1 MKKEISVLD
10 FISHIQK
17 SSEEN
22 LKSLW
27 LHSDDESVVIFHRQ
41 LVKHAFNIQEWSL
54 ISAKDV
60 TIKWLED
67 HMAALTLFADET
79 PIVILEAE
87 KLKKN
92 IFQRLCEAIPDSSKK
107 VFLFS
112 SGKIDLPRSKT
123 FASLFEVEFLKL
135 KMPAFWDYDKL
146 VQYIFEAEG
155 FKLDGKSA
163 HYLCMRLGQNFY
175 EFQNAAKVCRL
186 NYPDEKK
193 IKLDDLKE
201 LFKSNKHIDR
211 FRLAELF
218 NKKQL
223 SNFFSE
229 LMNSDVDQDEMKSFF
244 SFMIG
249 HCVKMVDT
257 GYSNE
262 KSKVSKYDREIQ
274 QAAKVWNSK
283 QLDYMLER
291 FSELVIMCKQKK
303 EISKELEKS
312 FIAFSQKG
320 A

>member
-10 FISHIQK
+10 FRSHIQQA
-17 SSEEN
+17 SQES

-27 LHSDDESVVIFHRQ
+27 LHSEDESVVIFHRQ
-41 LVKHAFNIQEWSL
+41 LIKEAFGIETWSL
-54 ISAKDV
+54 ISAKEV

-92 IFQRLCEAIPDSSKK
+92 VFERLCEGIPDSSKK

-112 SGKIDLPRSKT
+112 SGKTDLPRTKT
-123 FASLFEVEFLKL
+123 FASLFEVEYLKL

-146 VQYIFEAEG
+146 VQYIFEAQG

-175 EFQNAAKVCRL
+175 EFQNAAKVCQL
-186 NYPDEKK
+186 NYPESKAL
-193 IKLDDLKE
+193 KLDDLKE

-229 LMNSDVDQDEMKSFF
+229 LMNSEVDQDEMKSFF

-249 HCVKMVDT
+249 HCVKMVDP
-257 GYSNE
+257 GYANE
-262 KSKVSKYDREIQ
+262 KKKISKYDREIQ
-274 QAAKVWNSK
+274 QAAKTWNSK
-283 QLDYMLER
+283 QLDYMLDR

-312 FIAFSQKG
+312 FLSFSQKG